1 MVRGSRLLK
10 NRYLF
15 NESSDNP
22 VRDDIPYPMIYDGG
36 GGFARIEFIVTSATT
51 ISSTLSPYDGMREL
65 TVTVKSPS
73 CNAAGLHGDTGV
85 KVYEHSPQCLTGD
98 ETDAALVGRKG
109 WAYQG
114 VHQDMSAGASPGD
127 LTPCHF
133 VLDGLCCP

>member
-1 MVRGSRLLK
+1 MQRLLMLLEK
-10 NRYLF
+10 RLDRL
-15 NESSDNP
+15 EVI
-22 VRDDIPYPMIYDGG
+22 VRRITQIETKPRLILTS
-36 GGFARIEFIVTSATT
+36 GGFQRIEFIVTSATT

-65 TVTVKSPS
+65 TVTVQSPS
-73 CNAAGLHGDTGV
+73 CNAVELHDETGV

-114 VHQDMSAGASPGD
+114 VHQDMSNGASPGD